1 VYVCIYIYMQK
12 ENTYW
17 EGGQFHKIYLKP
29 KLTQAW
35 ANRTSTYRNTTTVFQ
50 LLTSIHN
57 LFQRFQ
63 HKLHNIFMKVL
74 SRYMTHFSAFTCI
87 SNFIQLHMIS
97 MKISSNTWLDRISR
111 DVILFKQKYTAQTTF
126 LKKYGRFELRQN
138 NKYKHTPWNLGN
150 TITMFKF

>member
-1 VYVCIYIYMQK
+1 MQK

-29 KLTQAW
+29 ELTEAW

-57 LFQRFQ
+57 LLQRFPN
-63 HKLHNIFMKVL
+63 KLHNIFRKVL

-97 MKISSNTWLDRISR
+97 IKISSNTWLVRISR
-111 DVILFKQKYTAQTTF
+111 DVILFKQKYAAQTIF
-126 LKKYGRFELRQN
+126 LKNMGALNWDRTRN
-138 NKYKHTPWNLGN
+138 IN
-150 TITMFKF
+150 THRIMFIPHAMVCNING